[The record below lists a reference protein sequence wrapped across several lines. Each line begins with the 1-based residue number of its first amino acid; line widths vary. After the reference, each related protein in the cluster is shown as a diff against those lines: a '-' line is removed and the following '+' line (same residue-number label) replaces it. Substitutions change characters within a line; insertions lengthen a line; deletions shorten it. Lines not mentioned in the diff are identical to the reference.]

1 LVCLFVCLFV
11 DWLVGELFVCL
22 FGCLFAWLVG
32 WLFVCLVVWLVGSLV
47 GSLVWLCTRSLA
59 VCCWFGSVTVVV
71 IHAGKSRCC
80 GVSMVWWRVLDELD
94 VVVLS
99 TLLVGFAWWGVMAVC
114 FYL

>member
-1 LVCLFVCLFV
+1 M
-11 DWLVGELFVCL
+11 
-22 FGCLFAWLVG
+22 VG
-32 WLFVCLVVWLVGSLV
+32 WLFVWLFVWLVGCFVVWLVGSLV

-71 IHAGKSRCC
+71 IHAGKSRCY
-80 GVSMVWWRVLDELD
+80 GVSMVWWRVLDEIG

-99 TLLVGFAWWGVMAVC
+99 TLLVGVAWWGVMAVC